1 MSFTSAR
8 FNSSPARCQSG
19 DLPAVSG
26 LLRAVLAAAAEDSSL
41 SFAGLVPVWGQDDA
55 AVAAAAVLR
64 VSALAGLRFVLG
76 NGSDPDLLAEAQ
88 DLAAILRAAAGR
100 EAAPVLFV
108 EDCLA
113 AAALLSAA
121 VYALSRIGELKRP
134 GAAGLSAAECIASGR
149 PADVAVVLRHSLAA
163 AGVDTVRA
171 AGAGQAVPSWPAKE
185 AGLVAL
191 CVLAVEAAFGVRY
204 VLGSLMVAESLEDA
218 RKLAAILRWA
228 AFLRPEGEL
237 LGVDCR
243 RAADLLARSAWAI
256 STAGEAA

>member
-8 FNSSPARCQSG
+8 FNSSPARCQSA

-26 LLRAVLAAAAEDSSL
+26 LLRAVLAAAADDSSL

-113 AAALLSAA
+113 AADLLSLA
-121 VYALSRIGELKRP
+121 VYAVSRIGELNRP

-171 AGAGQAVPSWPAKE
+171 AGEGRLPSWPAKE

-191 CVLAVEAAFGVRY
+191 CVLAVEAAYGVRY

-218 RKLAAILRWA
+218 LKLAAILRGA
-228 AFLRPEGEL
+228 SSLRPEGDL
-237 LGVDCR
+237 LAVDCR

-256 STAGEAA
+256 KMAGVAV